1 MISFTLPAALIT
13 KTYLRV
19 VMEGEVSVV
28 GIDDTSLKQDI
39 IVSSSSKRKEEL
51 TGSRK
56 DDAVQNDAPI
66 DIAIR
71 QFVFL
76 PPDEVPFFPIPHAIH
91 SYFLQL
97 SFI

>member
-1 MISFTLPAALIT
+1 
-13 KTYLRV
+13 
-19 VMEGEVSVV
+19 MEGEVSVV
-28 GIDDTSLKQDI
+28 GIDDATLNQDI
-39 IVSSSSKRKEEL
+39 IVSSSSERKEEL

-56 DDAVQNDAPI
+56 DEVNAVQNDAPI

-91 SYFLQL
+91 SYFLTIIIYIGDTCCRCII
-97 SFI
+97 SKC